1 MTTDTIHLEGYSSNL
16 RKQKIYC
23 FGDVNTLD
31 KMYQGLLNMYSEEV
45 LKSHKVVVIFSDIY
59 VKHNPKWLRN
69 ILVDA
74 IYRIKDSKDLQL
86 AYTYIQHCAKPLLIV
101 WYSNEIPQVIFSNL
115 NSTKEDI
122 TLITGG
128 TNIRYDYR
136 PFCEPDNCEYNIQGS
151 QKQVTLIEKI
161 YKLYIMENIPNKT
174 IYWGETDKTLEEVY
188 LFEQHLEKKY
198 ILGINDCRHYVNR
211 ISRWA
216 VNKRTPIWGLNK
228 LWNQI

>member
-1 MTTDTIHLEGYSSNL
+1 MFRLALLFSYFQNSYLFNIPINNHKTQVHLHLEKFNTKLNL
-16 RKQKIYC
+16 YHIGISFKN
-23 FGDVNTLD
+23 DNT
-31 KMYQGLLNMYSEEV
+31 
-45 LKSHKVVVIFSDIY
+45 I
-59 VKHNPKWLRN
+59 
-69 ILVDA
+69 
-74 IYRIKDSKDLQL
+74 
-86 AYTYIQHCAKPLLIV
+86 
-101 WYSNEIPQVIFSNL
+101 
-115 NSTKEDI
+115 
-122 TLITGG
+122 
-128 TNIRYDYR
+128 IRYDYR
-136 PFCEPDNCEYNIQGS
+136 PFCESDNCEYNIQDS

-174 IYWGETDKTLEEVY
+174 IYWGETDKTLEEVH